1 MYCEQCGR
9 ILTADDRFCPVCGT
23 PAGKSKPVINTDLSE
38 EKTVGGYGVRSFDPS
53 EEKTVGG
60 YGVRSFD
67 PSEEKT
73 VGGYG
78 RKSLGANDG
87 VTDEGYYNETVRAN
101 EGVTDEGYDNSTVSA
116 NKGRS
121 SGSGY
126 GRVDN
131 RGGFGSFD
139 GASGSGYGRAENR
152 GGYGSFDGA
161 SGSGYG
167 RADNRGGYGSY
178 NGASGSGY
186 GRVDNR
192 GGYGSY
198 NGGADTGYGQ
208 ISSSERSRDKGSGS
222 RRGLGKLIVV
232 LVAVILVLTA
242 GLGLYLL
249 VENSDW
255 FKLAKAEAAI
265 LEGKY
270 ESGLN
275 KISDINSD
283 RADAV
288 RGFTEVLKIRDEF
301 KNSYSKDD
309 IVDTGSD
316 AYSYAKD
323 FKEELTHFTED
334 YEPEELTEKLSDL
347 YKDYSGAASDV
358 AKLIYDTGV
367 SDRFMTAQTC
377 IKEYDSRKHG
387 SQFTTDALNTIEKET
402 ETAYDYIR
410 EKLTETEE
418 YKDFT
423 DEFDGKAEDVMSDF
437 MNSVNAQIEQ
447 DKYEIDKFGN
457 KYSGKVIHYDE
468 TDSSHKAYVADGLDY
483 ADSEANIAK
492 NAEKLA
498 ATLDCAMLLN
508 SFKEN

>member
-1 MYCEQCGR
+1 M
-9 ILTADDRFCPVCGT
+9 
-23 PAGKSKPVINTDLSE
+23 
-38 EKTVGGYGVRSFDPS
+38 
-53 EEKTVGG
+53 
-60 YGVRSFD
+60 
-67 PSEEKT
+67 
-73 VGGYG
+73 
-78 RKSLGANDG
+78 
-87 VTDEGYYNETVRAN
+87 
-101 EGVTDEGYDNSTVSA
+101 
-116 NKGRS
+116 
-121 SGSGY
+121 
-126 GRVDN
+126 
-131 RGGFGSFD
+131 
-139 GASGSGYGRAENR
+139 
-152 GGYGSFDGA
+152 
-161 SGSGYG
+161 
-167 RADNRGGYGSY
+167 
-178 NGASGSGY
+178 
-186 GRVDNR
+186 
-192 GGYGSY
+192 
-198 NGGADTGYGQ
+198 
-208 ISSSERSRDKGSGS
+208 
-222 RRGLGKLIVV
+222 
-232 LVAVILVLTA
+232 LTA

-316 AYSYAKD
+316 AYGYAKD